1 MRFPSSAI
9 LGLLLAWTGGAA
21 SRATVQKESISYV
34 KEILSA
40 PPRGWVKHG
49 YPHPNHTITLRIGLS
64 QPNFHVLEQHLMEIS
79 DPDHLRY
86 GDYLSKE
93 EVETLVAPHDETL
106 ALVNKWLAG
115 FKDITTS
122 PAKDWI
128 ILTVP
133 VGAAETLLNTTYF
146 VWRHVESGHRMVRT
160 LQYSVPVELV
170 NHIDLIQPT
179 TMFTRWKS
187 MASTI
192 KSSKKAPELV
202 SDTQGAA
209 PYHNPSTGVTVNA
222 SCANSIT
229 IDCLKQL
236 YNVDYTPKIPTKN
249 SIGVA
254 SFLDFYANF
263 QDLQL
268 FYAEQVPQA
277 VGSSFDVVSIAGTF
291 KINVIRLKL
300 TNDRGGILLILLITR
315 FAFGLSYPTPATMY
329 TTGGSPPFLPDVG
342 TPSNDNE
349 PYQAWLDY
357 VLSHPNPPHVI
368 STSYGDHEQTVPES
382 YAIRACKGFAQLGA
396 RGVSLTTDF
405 MQSGDGGV
413 GDGDPFPGD
422 PTCVTNDGQ
431 NIPRFLPIFPST
443 CPYVTSV
450 GGTQG
455 IMPETAASLSG
466 GGFSNLF
473 PRPWYQ
479 DSVVKTY
486 LNNLPKG
493 LYAGLYNTSGRGF
506 PDVAAQ
512 ALNFRIFLGG
522 SPGFIAGTSASTPTF
537 AGLIALVNDARIAK
551 GQPTLGFLNPLLYQP
566 DVTETFNDIISG
578 HNPGCGTEGFNA
590 TTGWDPVTGLG
601 TANLKK
607 LMQVLGLN

>member
-9 LGLLLAWTGGAA
+9 LGLLLAGTGGVA
-21 SRATVQKESISYV
+21 SGSPAQKESPSHV
-34 KEILSA
+34 KESLSA

-64 QPNFHVLEQHLMEIS
+64 QPNFHVLEQHLMEVS
-79 DPDHLRY
+79 DPNHLRY

-93 EVETLVAPHDETL
+93 EVESLVAPHDETL
-106 ALVNKWLAG
+106 ALVNKWLTG
-115 FKDITTS
+115 FEDITTS

-192 KSSKKAPELV
+192 KSFKKAPKPV
-202 SDTQGAA
+202 SDIHRVAH
-209 PYHNPSTGVTVNA
+209 YHNPSTGVTVNA
-222 SCANSIT
+222 SCADSIT

-236 YNVDYTPKIPTKN
+236 YNVDYTPKVPTKN

-254 SFLDFYANF
+254 SFLDIYANF

-268 FYAEQVPQA
+268 FYADQVPKA
-277 VGSSFDVVSIAGTF
+277 VGSSFDVVSIAGG
-291 KINVIRLKL
+291 L
-300 TNDRGGILLILLITR
+300 NDQNLPGVEANLDTQ

-396 RGVSLTTDF
+396 PHLQAIFHFPVLRTDF

-413 GDGDPFPGD
+413 GDGDPFPDD
-422 PTCVTNDGQ
+422 PTCVTNDGR

-455 IMPETAASLSG
+455 IMPETAAFLSG

-479 DSVVKTY
+479 DSAVKTY
-486 LNNLPKG
+486 LKKLPKG

-512 ALNFRIFLGG
+512 ALDFRIFVGG
-522 SPGFIAGTSASTPTF
+522 SPGFVAGTSASSPTF
-537 AGLIALVNDARIAK
+537 AGLIALVNDARIARR
-551 GQPTLGFLNPLLYQP
+551 QPTLGFLNPLLYQP
-566 DVTETFNDIISG
+566 DVAKTFNDIISG
-578 HNPGCGTEGFNA
+578 NNAGCGTEGFNA

-607 LMQVLGLN
+607 LMYVLGLN